1 MTAVVKGNW
10 ADALDKMDLEALR
23 TIIRACDEFQRNH
36 GSFPTAQ
43 QLRAVLEQ
51 GR

>member
-1 MTAVVKGNW
+1 MSATKGSW
-10 ADALDKMDLEALR
+10 ADALERLDLEALR
-23 TIIRACDEFQRNH
+23 VVIRACDEFQRNH

-43 QLRAVLEQ
+43 QLRAILEQ